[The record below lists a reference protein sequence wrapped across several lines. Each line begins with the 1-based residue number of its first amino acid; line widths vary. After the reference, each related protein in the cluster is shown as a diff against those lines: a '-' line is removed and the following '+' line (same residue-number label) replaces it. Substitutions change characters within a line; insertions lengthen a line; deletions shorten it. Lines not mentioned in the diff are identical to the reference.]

1 MADTAPAPTPAT
13 ATTGAAAPTAGAT
26 AGVPNAPAD
35 QNAASRGLPYYEKLR
50 RELRDTLQKKRL
62 MDKSMV
68 SAVSRV
74 LVFYGPDVVTFSSI
88 LFYCCASMLSNTA
101 SSCNIHPW
109 TCKQFYRD
117 MLLTHLSPQ
126 AQLEDQ
132 IFRFEQSYL
141 EETTAGN
148 IIKGFDNYIKGS
160 ASGSSLGAAGL
171 GLGGSMAGSR
181 RKAQVT
187 ESDRV
192 FSRSS
197 ASYMLDS
204 PGPSSVQTTPSHA
217 ATPTSTT
224 GGGMSMK
231 IDPLSVSASG
241 MKSSNGSSKNKKKA
255 TGGSKNTKGKNQTE
269 DISDEDK
276 PSVKRLKISY
286 GRD

>member
-1 MADTAPAPTPAT
+1 MADTAAAPTPAP

-26 AGVPNAPAD
+26 AGTPNAPVD

-62 MDKSMV
+62 MDKSM
-68 SAVSRV
+68 
-74 LVFYGPDVVTFSSI
+74 
-88 LFYCCASMLSNTA
+88 
-101 SSCNIHPW
+101 
-109 TCKQFYRD
+109 
-117 MLLTHLSPQ
+117 

-160 ASGSSLGAAGL
+160 ANGSSLGAAGL
-171 GLGGSMAGSR
+171 GLGGSMAGR

-187 ESDRV
+187 DSDRV
-192 FSRSS
+192 FSQSS

-204 PGPSSVQTTPSHA
+204 PGPSSAQTTPSHA

-224 GGGMSMK
+224 GGNGMSTK
-231 IDPLSVSASG
+231 LDPLSVSGSG
-241 MKSSNGSSKNKKKA
+241 MKSASGSSKNKKKA
-255 TGGSKNTKGKNQTE
+255 SGGSKNTKGKNQTE
-269 DISDEDK
+269 DFSDEDK

>member
-1 MADTAPAPTPAT
+1 MTDTAPAPTTAS

-26 AGVPNAPAD
+26 TGAPNAPAD

-62 MDKSMV
+62 MDKSM
-68 SAVSRV
+68 
-74 LVFYGPDVVTFSSI
+74 
-88 LFYCCASMLSNTA
+88 
-101 SSCNIHPW
+101 
-109 TCKQFYRD
+109 
-117 MLLTHLSPQ
+117 

-224 GGGMSMK
+224 GGNSMSMK
-231 IDPLSVSASG
+231 IDPLSISASG

>member
-1 MADTAPAPTPAT
+1 MADTAPAPTPAS

-26 AGVPNAPAD
+26 AGAPNAPAD
-35 QNAASRGLPYYEKLR
+35 QNAANRGLPYYEKLR

-62 MDKSMV
+62 MDKSM
-68 SAVSRV
+68 
-74 LVFYGPDVVTFSSI
+74 
-88 LFYCCASMLSNTA
+88 
-101 SSCNIHPW
+101 
-109 TCKQFYRD
+109 
-117 MLLTHLSPQ
+117 

-187 ESDRV
+187 DSDRV

-255 TGGSKNTKGKNQTE
+255 TGGAKNTKGKNQTE